1 MRKDT
6 ANAMPIVI
14 ASSLLII
21 NLGPELVLVSSDSS
35 AKDSS
40 GQTPL
45 ALMKC
50 LCCHHGCL
58 VLVQVTQ
65 VSLRFVKASKI
76 CSTAEAAMNDALC
89 TCK

>member
-50 LCCHHGCL
+50 LCCHPSWMPGPHAGY
-58 VLVQVTQ
+58 TGE
-65 VSLRFVKASKI
+65 FKI
-76 CSTAEAAMNDALC
+76 CESEQDLQYRRGCHA
-89 TCK
+89 